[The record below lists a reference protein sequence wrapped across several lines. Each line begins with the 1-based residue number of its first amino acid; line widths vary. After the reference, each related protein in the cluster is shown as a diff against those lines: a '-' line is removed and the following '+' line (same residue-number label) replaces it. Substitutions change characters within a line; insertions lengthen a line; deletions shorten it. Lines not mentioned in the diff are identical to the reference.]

1 MSCKK
6 KGATKMS
13 IQIFNTLTRKK
24 EEFVPLEE
32 GKIKMYVC
40 GPTVYNYIHIG
51 NARPAIVFDTVRRYF
66 EYRGFDIQFISN
78 FTDVDDK
85 LIKAA
90 NQLGE
95 DVPTIADRFIEAYFK
110 DTSALGCKKADA
122 HPRVT
127 ESMDIIIE
135 FISALVEK
143 GFAYE
148 SEGDV
153 YYRTRKFDEYGK
165 LSHQSIDD
173 LKLGARIDVGEK
185 KQDALD
191 FALWKAAKP
200 GEIAWESPWGL
211 GRPGW
216 HIECSAMVR
225 KYLGD
230 TIDIHAGGQDL
241 TFPHH
246 ENEIAQSEALTGK
259 PFARYWMHN
268 GYINI
273 DNEKMSKSLGNF
285 VLVHEIIK
293 RHDPEVLRFFMLSVH
308 YRNPINYSEELLEN
322 TKSAL
327 ERLKTSYQNLK
338 HRKEASTNLP
348 DNSQEWLSKI
358 DALQEEFVREM
369 DDDFNTANGI
379 SVLFE
384 LSKLANYY
392 LLEKTTA
399 TEVIDAFTQKF
410 EDLFNVLGLSLQNQE
425 MLDEEIEALIEQRLQ
440 ARKDRNF
447 QLSDQIRDQL
457 KEMNIILEDT
467 AQGTRWK
474 RG

>member
-1 MSCKK
+1 MTIK
-6 KGATKMS
+6 
-13 IQIFNTLTRKK
+13 IYNTLTRKK
-24 EEFVPLEE
+24 ENFVPLEE

-51 NARPAIVFDTVRRYF
+51 NARPPIVFDTVRRYLEF
-66 EYRGFDIQFISN
+66 RGYEVNYISN

-85 LIKAA
+85 LIRAA
-90 NQLGE
+90 NELGE
-95 DVPTIADRFIEAYFK
+95 EVPAIAERFIEAYHE
-110 DTSALGCKKADA
+110 DVQALGCRKANV

-127 ESMDIIIE
+127 ENMDIIID
-135 FISALVEK
+135 FIRTLIDK
-143 GFAYE
+143 GYAYE

-153 YYRTRKFDEYGK
+153 YYHTRKFKEYGK
-165 LSHQSIDD
+165 LSHQSIDE
-173 LKLGARIDVGEK
+173 LRVGARIAVGEK

-200 GEIAWESPWGL
+200 GEIYWESPWGN

-216 HIECSAMVR
+216 HIECSAMAR

-241 TFPHH
+241 AFPHH
-246 ENEIAQSEALTGK
+246 ENEIAQSESLTGK
-259 PFARYWMHN
+259 PFANYWMHN

-285 VLVHEIIK
+285 ILVHDIIK
-293 RHDPEVLRFFMLSVH
+293 RHNPEVLRFFMLSVH
-308 YRNPINYSEELLEN
+308 YRNPINYTEELLEN

-327 ERLKTSYQNLK
+327 DRIKTSYQNLK
-338 HRKEASTNLP
+338 HRMEASANLT
-348 DNSQEWLSKI
+348 DDDQDWLTQIGKLH
-358 DALQEEFVREM
+358 DEFIEVM

-384 LSKLANYY
+384 LSKLANLYVM
-392 LLEKTTA
+392 EKNTSV
-399 TEVIDAFTQKF
+399 EVIEGFMKKF
-410 EDLFNVLGLSLQNQE
+410 KILFEVLGLTLE
-425 MLDEEIEALIEQRLQ
+425 EDMLLDEEVEELIQKRIQ
-440 ARKDRNF
+440 ARKDRDF
-447 QLSDQIRDQL
+447 KLADEIRDQL
-457 KEMNIILEDT
+457 KGMNIILEDT

>member
-1 MSCKK
+1 
-6 KGATKMS
+6 MS
-13 IQIFNTLTRKK
+13 IKIYNTLTRRK
-24 EEFVPLEE
+24 EEFVPIED

-66 EYRGFDIQFISN
+66 EYRGYDVQYISN

-95 DVPTIADRFIEAYFK
+95 DVPTIANRFIDAYFE
-110 DTSALGCKKADA
+110 DVSALGCKKADV

-135 FISALVEK
+135 FIVALIDK

-148 SEGDV
+148 SNGDV
-153 YYRTRKFDEYGK
+153 YFRTRKFNGYGK

-200 GEIAWESPWGL
+200 GEIAWESPWGV

-216 HIECSAMVR
+216 HIECSAMAR
-225 KYLGD
+225 KFLGD

-246 ENEIAQSEALTGK
+246 ENEIAQSEALTGRE
-259 PFARYWMHN
+259 FARYWMHN

-285 VLVHEIIK
+285 VLVHDIIK
-293 RHDPEVLRFFMLSVH
+293 KHDPEVLRFFMLSVH

-327 ERLKTSYQNLK
+327 ERLITSYQNLK
-338 HRKEASTNLP
+338 HRKQASTNLSE
-348 DNSQEWLSKI
+348 NNQAWLDKI
-358 DALQEEFVREM
+358 NALQAEFIQEM

-384 LSKLANYY
+384 LSKQANYY
-392 LLEKTTA
+392 LLEKNTA
-399 TEVIDAFTQKF
+399 TEVIDAFTARF
-410 EDLFNVLGLSLQNQE
+410 EDLFSVLGLTLEKQE
-425 MLDEEIEALIEQRLQ
+425 LLDEEIEALIEQRIQ

-457 KEMNIILEDT
+457 KDMKIILEDT

>member
-1 MSCKK
+1 M
-6 KGATKMS
+6 A
-13 IQIFNTLTRKK
+13 IQLYNTLTRRK

-32 GKIKMYVC
+32 GKVKMYVC

-66 EYRGFDIQFISN
+66 EYRGYDIQYVSN

-85 LIKAA
+85 LIRAA

-95 DVPTIADRFIEAYFK
+95 DVPTIADRFINAYFE
-110 DTSALGCKKADA
+110 DVSALGCKKADI
-122 HPRVT
+122 HPRVM
-127 ESMDIIIE
+127 ENMDIIIE
-135 FISALVEK
+135 FIAQLIEK
-143 GFAYE
+143 GYAYK

-153 YYRTRKFDEYGK
+153 YFRTRNFDDYGK

-173 LKLGARIDVGEK
+173 LQVGARIEIGEK
-185 KQDALD
+185 KQDDLD
-191 FALWKAAKP
+191 FALWKAAKE
-200 GEIAWESPWGL
+200 GEIYWESPWGI

-216 HIECSAMVR
+216 HIECSAMAK
-225 KYLGD
+225 KYLGE

-246 ENEIAQSEALTGK
+246 ENEIAQSEALSGK
-259 PFARYWMHN
+259 TFARYWMHN

-285 VLVHEIIK
+285 VLVHDIIK
-293 RHDPEVLRFFMLSVH
+293 AHNPQVLRFFMLSVH
-308 YRNPINYSEELLEN
+308 YRNPINYSEELLES
-322 TKSAL
+322 TKAAF
-327 ERLKTSYQNLK
+327 ERITTSYQNLK
-338 HRKEASTNLP
+338 HRKESSADLTN
-348 DNSQEWLSKI
+348 NNHEWLEKI
-358 DALQEEFVREM
+358 AVLQEEFIKAM
-369 DDDFNTANGI
+369 DDDFNTAKAI
-379 SVLFE
+379 SVLFD

-392 LLEKTTA
+392 LLEKNTSV
-399 TEVIDAFTQKF
+399 EVIDKFTNQFDK
-410 EDLFNVLGLSLQNQE
+410 LFSVLGLSFDTTE
-425 MLDEEIEALIEQRLQ
+425 MLDEEIDALIEKRIQ

-467 AQGTRWK
+467 PQGTRWK

>member
-1 MSCKK
+1 M
-6 KGATKMS
+6 A
-13 IQIFNTLTRKK
+13 IQIYNTLTRKK

-32 GKIKMYVC
+32 GKVKMYVC

-51 NARPAIVFDTVRRYF
+51 NARPAIVFDTVRRYL
-66 EYRGFDIQFISN
+66 EYRGYEVKYVSN

-85 LIKAA
+85 LIRAA

-95 DVPTIADRFIEAYFK
+95 DVPTIADRFINAYYE
-110 DTSALGCKKADA
+110 DVTALGCQKADV
-122 HPRVT
+122 HPRVM
-127 ESMDIIIE
+127 ENMDIIIE
-135 FISALVEK
+135 FIAQLVEK

-153 YYRTRKFDEYGK
+153 YFRTRSFDSYGK

-173 LKLGARIDVGEK
+173 LQVGARIEVGDK
-185 KQDALD
+185 KEDDLD
-191 FALWKAAKP
+191 FALWKAAKE
-200 GEIAWESPWGL
+200 GEIYWESPWGL

-216 HIECSAMVR
+216 HIECSAMAK
-225 KYLGD
+225 KYLGE

-246 ENEIAQSEALTGK
+246 ENEIAQSEALSGK
-259 PFARYWMHN
+259 LFSRYWMHN

-285 VLVHEIIK
+285 VLVHDIIT
-293 RHDPEVLRFFMLSVH
+293 RHNPQVLRFFMLSVH
-308 YRNPINYSEELLEN
+308 YRNPINYSEELLES
-322 TKSAL
+322 TRSAF
-327 ERLKTSYQNLK
+327 ERITTSYQNLK
-338 HRKEASTNLP
+338 HRKEASTDLTS
-348 DNSQEWLSKI
+348 DNQDWLDKI
-358 DALQEEFVREM
+358 SAIQDQFIEAM
-369 DDDFNTANGI
+369 DDDFNTALAI
-379 SVLFE
+379 SVLFD

-392 LLEKTTA
+392 LLEKNTA
-399 TEVIDAFTQKF
+399 VEVIDAFTNQF
-410 EDLFNVLGLSLQNQE
+410 DGLFRVLGLTLESE
-425 MLDEEIEALIEQRLQ
+425 DMLDKEIDALIEKRNQ

-447 QLSDQIRDQL
+447 ALSDQIRDQL

-467 AQGTRWK
+467 PQGTRWK

>member
-1 MSCKK
+1 M
-6 KGATKMS
+6 T
-13 IQIFNTLTRKK
+13 IQLYNTLTRKK
-24 EEFVPLEE
+24 EEFVPLEK
-32 GKIKMYVC
+32 GKVKMYVC

-66 EYRGFDIQFISN
+66 EFRGFDVQYVSN

-95 DVPTIADRFIEAYFK
+95 DVPTIAERFINAYFE
-110 DTSALGCKKADA
+110 DVSALGCKKADV

-127 ESMDIIIE
+127 ESMDIIID
-135 FISALVEK
+135 FIDALIQK
-143 GFAYE
+143 GYAYE
-148 SEGDV
+148 SAGDV
-153 YYRTRKFDEYGK
+153 YYRTRKFDGYGK
-165 LSHQSIDD
+165 LSHQSIDE
-173 LKLGARIDVGEK
+173 LKVGARIDVGEK

-191 FALWKAAKP
+191 FALWKAAKE
-200 GEIAWESPWGL
+200 GEIAWESPWGQ

-216 HIECSAMVR
+216 HIECSAMAK

-241 TFPHH
+241 AFPHH
-246 ENEIAQSEALTGK
+246 ENEIAQSEALNEK

-285 VLVHEIIK
+285 VLVHDIIK
-293 RHDPEVLRFFMLSVH
+293 KHDPEVIRFFMLSVH
-308 YRNPINYSEELLEN
+308 YRNPINYSDELLEN
-322 TKSAL
+322 TKAAL

-338 HRKEASTNLP
+338 HRKEASTNLTA
-348 DNSQEWLSKI
+348 NNQEWVDKI
-358 DALQEEFVREM
+358 HALEEEFIHEM
-369 DDDFNTANGI
+369 DDDINTANGI
-379 SVLFE
+379 STLFE
-384 LSKLANYY
+384 LSKLSNYY
-392 LLEKTTA
+392 LLEKNTA
-399 TEVIDAFTQKF
+399 IEVIDAFTSLF
-410 EDLFNVLGLSLQNQE
+410 EKLFGVLGLSLGQQE
-425 MLDEEIEALIEQRLQ
+425 LLDEEIESLIQQRIQ

-447 QLSDQIRDQL
+447 LLSDQIRDQL

-467 AQGTRWK
+467 PQGTRWK